1 MEQDLE
7 ESCGCF
13 SGDNT
18 LEAALGRALRR
29 SRADF
34 VLLSLGRAKADR
46 VSRSRARE
54 RWDEKEKSVHTDI
67 LLIHTDMQNSC
78 IYLSIYLFCPVLLA
92 GSVAWGT

>member
-7 ESCGCF
+7 ESCCCF
-13 SGDNT
+13 SGDNP
-18 LEAALGRALRR
+18 LEAALRRALRR

-46 VSRSRARE
+46 VGHSRARE

-78 IYLSIYLFCPVLLA
+78 IYLSIYLFIYSA
-92 GSVAWGT
+92 QF